1 MSDDFEVQAL
11 RASRQEIDRL
21 KADLAAHKAA
31 LADVVERASFIVD
44 RDLAWGTELAET
56 IRSLAPPDAAPYAK
70 VLEAARVLATC
81 LKQSPNEV
89 DQNGLMKWGAD
100 MREALAGIGR
110 G

>member
-31 LADVVERASFIVD
+31 LADVVERAAREADDFGGGNPIIA
-44 RDLAWGTELAET
+44 RR